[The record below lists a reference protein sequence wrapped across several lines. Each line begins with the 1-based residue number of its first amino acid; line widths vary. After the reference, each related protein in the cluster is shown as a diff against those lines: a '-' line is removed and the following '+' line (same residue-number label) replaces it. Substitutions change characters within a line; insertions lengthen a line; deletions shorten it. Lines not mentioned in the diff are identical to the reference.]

1 MKLDRVVINK
11 IKEKKLKQRER
22 ESVCVLKGIGAY
34 NNELEEVGLFWRQ
47 RGTHCLSERE
57 RERVLGFVFNRSS
70 SKRKG
75 CGERD
80 RKSECGGVYLL
91 QPQPYYTKKQ
101 RIKIKY
107 HSFLFNFSK
116 FHCFAFL
123 CFFLFSF
130 FFHIYIY
137 IYI

>member
-1 MKLDRVVINK
+1 MSLKRLASFGGSEAPIVCQSE
-11 IKEKKLKQRER
+11 KERK
-22 ESVCVLKGIGAY
+22 
-34 NNELEEVGLFWRQ
+34 
-47 RGTHCLSERE
+47 
-57 RERVLGFVFNRSS
+57 RERVLGFVLNRSS

-80 RKSECGGVYLL
+80 RKSESGGVYLL
-91 QPQPYYTKKQ
+91 QPQPYYTNKQ

-130 FFHIYIY
+130 FFIIYIY
-137 IYI
+137 IYERIQSPLSF